1 MLPTTLSLT
10 EMLVS
15 VTLPQLVT
23 APLMVC
29 GWPTTAVVQVFVTVM
44 HGLCVTAHTFV
55 ESAET
60 GVPQML
66 TPETPT
72 MLVVLTQ
79 SAVKVRLKVKVPPGG
94 KVPTF
99 VMVMGA
105 VGTNSVTM
113 MLVSVT
119 LPQLVTE
126 PLMVCGWPAM
136 AGVQV
141 LVMPTHGLSVV
152 TQVLVALADTGVPH
166 GKLTAEAVT
175 ILVLPPQ

>member
-99 VMVMGA
+99 VMVIGA
-105 VGTNSVTM
+105 VGTNSVTE

-119 LPQLVTE
+119 LPQLVTA
-126 PLMVCGWPAM
+126 PLIVCGWPTTAV
-136 AGVQV
+136 VQV
-141 LVMPTHGLSVV
+141 LVTVMHGASVV
-152 TQVLVALADTGVPH
+152 TQTLVELAETGVPH
-166 GKLTAEAVT
+166 WLIAEAVT
-175 ILVLPPQ
+175 TLL